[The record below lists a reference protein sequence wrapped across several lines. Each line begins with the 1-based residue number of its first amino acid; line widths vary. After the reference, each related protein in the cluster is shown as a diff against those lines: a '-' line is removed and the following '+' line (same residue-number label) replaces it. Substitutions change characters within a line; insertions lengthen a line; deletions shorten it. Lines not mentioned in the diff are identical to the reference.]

1 MGFEPQ
7 TADKPIVNVHKSTT
21 KVNFGM
27 AIGVVLFLLIG
38 VCFVVWAAKRQARG
52 EPVKTQV
59 ESPK

>member
-7 TADKPIVNVHKSTT
+7 TADKPLVDVHKRTT
-21 KVNFGM
+21 KVNFSL
-27 AIGVVLFLLIG
+27 AIGVLLFLLVGIS
-38 VCFVVWAAKRQARG
+38 VVVWAVKKESRG